1 LDPDRLRITV
11 PASSDSG
18 DDGEP
23 ARKGGLARRRTRYGP
38 KYYDVRDFID
48 NAWNDGSSKKTFTLL
63 NGSRWEFVLVSKKH
77 SHAIV
82 QATGEFRA
90 AGKEM
95 KFESTIY
102 FTDVP
107 WPGIEKVLGEKWY
120 SIQCSDTRK
129 AGDMME
135 QITKPEMLAVLIVF
149 GMNIL
154 DNQWMDS

>member
-1 LDPDRLRITV
+1 LRIAI

-18 DDGEP
+18 GNGKP
-23 ARKGGLARRRTRYGP
+23 AQSGGLVRRRTRYGP

-63 NGSRWEFVLVSKKH
+63 NGSRWEFVLISKKH

-90 AGKEM
+90 AGKEV

-120 SIQCSDTRK
+120 SIQCSNTRK

-154 DNQWMDS
+154 DNRWMDS

>member
-1 LDPDRLRITV
+1 MTIDPERLRVTFPLPRDAV
-11 PASSDSG
+11 EDEASDES
-18 DDGEP
+18 
-23 ARKGGLARRRTRYGP
+23 GGLVRRRTNYGP

-48 NAWNDGSSKKTFTLL
+48 NAWNDGSTKKTFTML
-63 NGSRWEFVLVSKKH
+63 NGTKVEFNLISKQH
-77 SHAIV
+77 THAIV
-82 QATGEFRA
+82 QVKTEYTGHNS
-90 AGKEM
+90 
-95 KFESTIY
+95 ESTIY
-102 FTDVP
+102 FTDTP
-107 WPGIEKVLGEKWY
+107 WPGIEDVLGEKWY